1 MSKQNKWQ
9 EELSVLKS
17 ILESSGLE
25 KTIKWGADV
34 FIYKGKNIVSYGGF
48 KNFFSL
54 WFYNGVFLKDKHQV
68 LVSAQEGV
76 TKALRQWRFTSIDEI
91 NPDIILEYVQEAI
104 QNEAAGKTWKPEK
117 SNPTAIPD
125 ILEQEFNDDQ
135 SLKDAFFKLTPYKQ
149 KEYIEYITS
158 PKKEETKLSRLKKT
172 IPMILAGI
180 GIHDKY
186 KNC

>member
-25 KTIKWGADV
+25 KATKWGTDV

-48 KNFFSL
+48 KNFFSI

-68 LVSAQEGV
+68 LVNAQEGV

-91 NPDIILEYVQEAI
+91 NPDLILAYISEAV
-104 QNEAAGKTWKPEK
+104 QNEEEGKTWKPEK
-117 SNPTAIPD
+117 SVPITIPD
-125 ILEQEFNDDQ
+125 ILQEEFDKNPP
-135 SLKDAFFKLTPYKQ
+135 LKDAFLKLAPYKQ
-149 KEYIEYITS
+149 KEYTEHITS
-158 PKKEETKLSRLKKT
+158 PKKNETKLLRLQK
-172 IPMILAGI
+172 IVPMILAGI
-180 GIHDKY
+180 GIHDRY
-186 KNC
+186 R